1 MGASGS
7 DGVAARTAA
16 MFSWRRIS
24 FVLFAL
30 VFLVLFVLFHFQQKQ
45 EKRDHLTQHNL
56 RHLGTITQR
65 IEERLNAFE
74 TAVRNAVAAD
84 RSKAPDAAALSRNFN
99 FIVKV
104 DPVPRGAFADFS
116 PSLEGGRAGFHVSM
130 QGKSDFDYLISSA
143 LADVLDID
151 AIAEDA
157 YDALFVT
164 DAKGESVMFN
174 SGAGHLD
181 VTRFDS
187 IAVEKGPRLF
197 ESAAIRTT
205 AGRMT
210 FAGRVYECYVQPMKG
225 RRVVAILSTDRFEE
239 KAQAL
244 PGNQIVLALIVL
256 ALLLFAAPLVSLQFA
271 GFTDRVKPL
280 DMFLTI
286 VGFAAGFA
294 MLALLLSS
302 MVYLK
307 FDSDTR
313 EDTRLVSLSGTIR
326 ERVEKEFRQ
335 VDAMLAELSDL
346 ALPKSGI
353 TSRRRLFEKD
363 STVAESDT
371 VFAIYPF
378 FEQIY
383 WVDTKGML
391 RARWTTLDQPH
402 QNIALSDREYYRKIM
417 EGHDHWI
424 QPHYSRGNSRFMVAY
439 SNRASFRLSEK
450 KDDLSALVAV
460 DFLPRSLVNAALPHG
475 LGFAVIGHDGTVLFH
490 SVVQRS
496 LHENLYAEC
505 SEKAL
510 RDMVAAGAS
519 GHLSTSYWDE
529 DVRMY
534 LHPMQV
540 HDHRWYLVTYAAQG
554 LHADRKAGTLVMSM
568 VLYLLFFLPVIVGY
582 TVFLF
587 LRDRRLAWMWFQSHR
602 TREYAM
608 LTAMLLG
615 GSALCLALSLAMD
628 NLPAAMLIGCMV
640 PHAGLLIAFYRL
652 DSYAYPNWRFSY
664 LGHSRLGLRTQRRFV
679 AGVHVAALVLYVAVI
694 VGNTRAFP
702 ATEGDNP
709 LDSFTGILLVAV
721 ALAVIA
727 VAILRLTRQRRR
739 RITAQRELIARH
751 ARLARLH
758 GSGAHDAAGRRWYV
772 AFLSSL
778 TLILGIVPMF
788 LFFRVSHDLH
798 AIAYTHVEQTTLK
811 TAIER
816 FDGPQRMPYRDRYI
830 LPGER
835 RSPLDSVHLQDKR
848 GLYLDAENG
857 SRLSGTPSVERHSI
871 FSDFLLR
878 VLMLPL
884 TQGASSLRVHL
895 RGNEFQPPMPIG
907 SETMYYHREP
917 DFLDV
922 LPDAFTAIPRL
933 LLVALLLLLLWQAVQ
948 FGARRLFLSDAAR
961 PGWRSDTDP
970 EGNCIFIWTTR
981 EEQRAFRGR
990 FPDVFDMARPE
1001 ASGEDWVNASV
1012 ETLRALDDAG
1022 QRIVLDHFD
1031 YRAEDHQYTLRKLE
1045 LLERLLVTHGRLVCL
1060 ICSVDPEYYLLD
1072 AGHVAPPVE
1081 IQERWKRVL
1090 NLMRRIHP
1098 PAPQSQPT
1106 EAASASRGDSLIGI
1120 VGEECTHEGMQTQAQ
1135 HARALIRNGEIT
1147 TREELFSWIGQAC
1160 RPFHQA
1166 LWMTCTKR
1174 EQLVLF
1180 HLAQDG
1186 FVSHRTREVVEQLMQ
1201 RGLVVMDPA
1210 LRVFNESFRQF
1221 ILTARTYEQ
1230 IRRWEAEEP
1239 PSVWA
1244 RVKHPMLGFVVV
1256 IAAVLLYTNPHYF
1269 DSTIAVLTALAAVI
1283 PLVMRLR
1290 GFVSGEKT
1298 GPP

>member
-1 MGASGS
+1 MGASGF
-7 DGVAARTAA
+7 GGAAARTAA

-30 VFLVLFVLFHFQQKQ
+30 VLLALFVLFHFQQKQ

-65 IEERLNAFE
+65 IQERLSAFE
-74 TAVRNAVAAD
+74 TAVRNAVTAD
-84 RSKAPDAAALSRNFN
+84 RTKAPDAAALSRNFN
-99 FIVKV
+99 FLVRV
-104 DPVPRGAFADFS
+104 EPVPRGAFPDFS
-116 PSLEGGRAGFHVSM
+116 PSLEGGRAGFHVAMRGNSEV
-130 QGKSDFDYLISSA
+130 DYRISSA

-151 AIAEDA
+151 AITEDA
-157 YDALFVT
+157 YDALFIT

-174 SGAGHLD
+174 SGDGQLD

-197 ESAAIRTT
+197 ETAAIRTAAGRLAL
-205 AGRMT
+205 AGRM
-210 FAGRVYECYVQPMKG
+210 YECYVQPMQQ
-225 RRVVAILSTDRFEE
+225 RRVVAILAADRFEE

-271 GFTDRVKPL
+271 GFTDRIKPL

-294 MLALLLSS
+294 LLTLLLSS
-302 MVYLK
+302 LVYLK
-307 FDSDTR
+307 YDSDLR
-313 EDTRLVSLSGTIR
+313 EDARLVSLSGTIR
-326 ERVEKEFRQ
+326 ERVEREFRE
-335 VDAMLAELSDL
+335 VDAMLAGLSELK
-346 ALPKSGI
+346 LPDEGV
-353 TSRRRLFEKD
+353 TSRRRMFEKD
-363 STVAESDT
+363 GMATRDDVL
-371 VFAIYPF
+371 FAAYPF

-391 RARWTTLDQPH
+391 RDRWTTLDQP
-402 QNIALSDREYYRKIM
+402 QKEIAIADREYYRKIM
-417 EGHDHWI
+417 EGHEHWI

-439 SNRASFRLSEK
+439 SKRAAFRLSESAG
-450 KDDLSALVAV
+450 DTSALVAV

-505 SEKAL
+505 TERAL
-510 RDMVAAGAS
+510 PDMVAAGAS
-519 GHLSTSYWDE
+519 GHVSTRYWDE

-602 TREYAM
+602 AREYAT

-615 GSALCLALSLAMD
+615 ASVLCVTLSLAMD

-652 DSYAYPNWRFSY
+652 DSYAWPDWRFSY
-664 LGHSRLGLRTQRRFV
+664 LGHSRLGLRTQRRIV
-679 AGVHVAALVLYVAVI
+679 AFVHVAALVLYVAVI

-702 ATEGDNP
+702 RASTDSP
-709 LDSFTGILLVAV
+709 LGSFTAIFLVALV
-721 ALAVIA
+721 LTAIA
-727 VAILRLTRQRRR
+727 AAFLRLTRLRRR
-739 RITAQRELIARH
+739 RITAQRELLARH
-751 ARLARLH
+751 ARLARRH
-758 GSGAHDAAGRRWYV
+758 GTGMRDTAGRRWYV

-798 AIAYTHVEQTTLK
+798 AIAYTHVEQTALQA
-811 TAIER
+811 AIER
-816 FDGPQRMPYRDRYI
+816 FDGALRTPYRDRFI
-830 LPGER
+830 LPAAR
-835 RSPLDSVHLQDKR
+835 RGPLDSMHLQDWR

-857 SRLSGTPSVERHSI
+857 SRLSGTPSAERHSI
-871 FSDFLLR
+871 FSDLLLR

-895 RGNEFQPPMPIG
+895 RGNEFQPPMPMG
-907 SETMYYHREP
+907 GETMYYHREP
-917 DFLDV
+917 DFLAA
-922 LPDAFTAIPRL
+922 LPDALTAVPRL
-933 LLVALLLLLLWQAVQ
+933 LLAALLLLLLWQAVQ
-948 FGARRLFLSDAAR
+948 FGARRLFLSDATR
-961 PGWRSDTDP
+961 PGWSSDTEP

-990 FPDVFDMARPE
+990 FAEVFEMARPE
-1001 ASGEDWVNASV
+1001 ASTEEWVDASV
-1012 ETLRALDDAG
+1012 EALCARDDGG

-1031 YRAEDHQYTLRKLE
+1031 YRAEDHEYTLRKLE
-1045 LLERLLVTHGRLVCL
+1045 LLERLLVTHGRQVCL

-1098 PAPQSQPT
+1098 PAPRSVPKDAL
-1106 EAASASRGDSLIGI
+1106 AAAHGDGLIGI
-1120 VGEECTHEGMQTQAQ
+1120 VDEECAHEGMQAMALR
-1135 HARALIRNGEIT
+1135 ARALIRNGEIT
-1147 TREELFSWIGQAC
+1147 TREELFSWIGEAC

-1174 EQLVLF
+1174 EQLVLY

-1201 RGLVVMDPA
+1201 RGLVAMDPA

-1230 IRRWEAEEP
+1230 IRRWENEEP
-1239 PSVWA
+1239 PSAWA

-1298 GPP
+1298 GPQ